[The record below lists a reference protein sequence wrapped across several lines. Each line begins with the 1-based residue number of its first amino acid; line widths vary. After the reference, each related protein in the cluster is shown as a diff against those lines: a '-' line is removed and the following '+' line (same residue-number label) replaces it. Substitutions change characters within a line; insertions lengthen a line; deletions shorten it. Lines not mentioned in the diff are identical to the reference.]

1 MTLSNLSAQEVLN
14 RYFLELRCKLLD
26 IAAILDR
33 MDRGGPL
40 PADPRLEQIRQAL
53 RELASATPGRAER
66 IQMIFSRPYDPNW
79 ERPQLER
86 SA

>member
-40 PADPRLEQIRQAL
+40 PADPRLEQIR
-53 RELASATPGRAER
+53 
-66 IQMIFSRPYDPNW
+66 
-79 ERPQLER
+79 
-86 SA
+86 

>member
-1 MTLSNLSAQEVLN
+1 MNVSSLPASEVLN

-33 MDRGGPL
+33 LDRGGPL

-53 RELASATPGRAER
+53 RELASTSPGRAER
-66 IQMIFSRPYDPNW
+66 IQLIFSRPYDPQW
-79 ERPQLER
+79 ERPRQTH
-86 SA
+86 SS